1 MHILF
6 QHTAARR
13 RLHNNAKF
21 SGLNSCFNTQPPEG
35 GCATY
40 KSSSHADHSVSTHSR
55 PKAAA
60 CGSQQRLGVWS
71 GFNTQPPEG
80 GCKNRQRGGLG
91 IKMFQ
96 HTAARRRLQ
105 DLTRP
110 GRGRRRFQHTAA
122 RRRLPERMREH
133 LEAQRVS
140 THSRPKAAARYPIY
154 LNNLFSV
161 VSTHSRPKAAAGE
174 DA

>member
-1 MHILF
+1 MFQHTAARRRLLFKKSIASSLHILF

-80 GCKNRQRGGLG
+80 GCHRDFPSSDCGSCFNTQPPEGGCAITNDKG
-91 IKMFQ
+91 F
-96 HTAARRRLQ
+96 
-105 DLTRP
+105 
-110 GRGRRRFQHTAA
+110 FV
-122 RRRLPERMREH
+122 E
-133 LEAQRVS
+133 RVS
-140 THSRPKAAARYPIY
+140 THSRPKAAAILR
-154 LNNLFSV
+154 
-161 VSTHSRPKAAAGE
+161 
-174 DA
+174 